1 MKSMNTRQW
10 LLYEFLKEKMD
21 HYLSR
26 KAIMRLS
33 GLYENETSRTLTRD
47 LQVIKENPTINR
59 IIITSRKGIKI
70 ASTKKEADEYLERE
84 KIEILSRFK
93 RYFQQAHNIEL
104 DKQTQIVFNCEKD
117 TIEVF
122 SKWLNIS

>member
-1 MKSMNTRQW
+1 MNTRQW
-10 LLYEFLKEKMD
+10 KLYEFLKEHMG

-33 GLYENETSRTLTRD
+33 GLYESETSRTLTHD

-59 IIITSRKGIKI
+59 ILITSRKGIKI
-70 ASTKKEADEYLERE
+70 AKNKEEADEYLERE
-84 KIEILSRFK
+84 KIEVLSRLQ
-93 RYFQQAHNIEL
+93 RYYLQSKQYGL
-104 DKQTQIVFNCEKD
+104 DKQTQIVFNSEKGV
-117 TIEVF
+117 IEVF

>member
-1 MKSMNTRQW
+1 MNTRQW
-10 LLYEFLKEKMD
+10 KLYEFLKEQMD

-33 GLYENETSRTLTRD
+33 GLYEEETSRTLTHD

-59 IIITSRKGIKI
+59 ILITSRKGIKI
-70 ASTKKEADEYLERE
+70 AKTKEEADEYLERE
-84 KIEILSRFK
+84 KIETLSRLK
-93 RYFQQAHNIEL
+93 RYFIQSKQYGL
-104 DKQTQIVFNCEKD
+104 DNQTQIVFNAEKD

-122 SKWLNIS
+122 PK

>member
-1 MKSMNTRQW
+1 MNTRQW
-10 LLYEFLKEKMD
+10 KLYEFLKEKMD

-33 GLYENETSRTLTRD
+33 GLYESETSRTLTHD

-59 IIITSRKGIKI
+59 ILITSRKGIKI

-122 SKWLNIS
+122 K

>member
-1 MKSMNTRQW
+1 MNTRQW
-10 LLYEFLKEKMD
+10 KLYEFLKEHMD

-33 GLYENETSRTLTRD
+33 GLYENETSRTLTHD

-70 ASTKKEADEYLERE
+70 AKTKEEADEYLERE
-84 KIEILSRFK
+84 KIEVLSRLQ
-93 RYFQQAHNIEL
+93 RYYLQSKQYGL
-104 DKQTQIVFNCEKD
+104 DKQTQIVFNSEKGV
-117 TIEVF
+117 IEVF
-122 SKWLNIS
+122 SK

>member
-1 MKSMNTRQW
+1 MKTMNTRQW
-10 LLYEFLKEKMD
+10 KLYEFLKEQMD

-33 GLYENETSRTLTRD
+33 GLYEEETSRTLTHD

-70 ASTKKEADEYLERE
+70 AKTKEEANEYLERE
-84 KIEILSRFK
+84 KIETLSRLK
-93 RYFQQAHNIEL
+93 RYFIQSKQYGL
-104 DKQTQIVFNCEKD
+104 DNQTQIVFNAEKD

-122 SKWLNIS
+122 SK

>member
-1 MKSMNTRQW
+1 MNTKMNTRQW
-10 LLYEFLKEKMD
+10 KLYEFLKEHME
-21 HYLSR
+21 HFLSR

-59 IIITSRKGIKI
+59 ILITSRKGIKI
-70 ASTKKEADEYLERE
+70 ASTKEEANEYLERE

-93 RYFQQAHNIEL
+93 RYFQQSKQYGL
-104 DKQTQIVFNCEKD
+104 DKQTQIVFNSEKD

-122 SKWLNIS
+122 IK

>member
-1 MKSMNTRQW
+1 MNTRQW
-10 LLYEFLKEKMD
+10 KLYEFLKEQMD

-33 GLYENETSRTLTRD
+33 GLYEEETSRTLTHD

-59 IIITSRKGIKI
+59 ILITSRKGIKI
-70 ASTKKEADEYLERE
+70 AKTKEEADEYLERE
-84 KIEILSRFK
+84 KIETLSRLK
-93 RYFQQAHNIEL
+93 RYFIQSKQYGL
-104 DKQTQIVFNCEKD
+104 DNQTQIVFNAEKD

-122 SKWLNIS
+122 SKWNI

>member
-1 MKSMNTRQW
+1 MKTMNSRQW
-10 LLYEFLKEKMD
+10 KLYEFLKENME

-33 GLYENETSRTLTRD
+33 GLYEEETSRTLTHD

-59 IIITSRKGIKI
+59 ILITSRKGIKI
-70 ASTKKEADEYLERE
+70 AKTKEEANEYLEKE
-84 KIEILSRFK
+84 KIEVISRLK
-93 RYFQQAHNIEL
+93 RYFMQSKQYGL
-104 DKQTQIVFNCEKD
+104 DNQTQIVFNAEKD

-122 SKWLNIS
+122 SK